1 MMLYVPIRPNLWRG
15 PRRSRSWAALLVA
28 GLILQA
34 CSLIP
39 QGESGKPAAETSS
52 SGTPGEELAPEPVD
66 VRAAQRGLLMLG
78 YYQAGID
85 GVIGPKTRDA
95 VRAFQKDTKRQIT
108 GDLSPELVRSIVESA
123 AGARERLSS
132 FLGAAQPVYEAG
144 DRFYYSDGSFESV
157 LSLDGGRV
165 LWESSDG
172 TRRTALWNFVLPPLS
187 WYSEHG
193 SGSTE
198 ADTSPD
204 VLWPLKPGTEVRFA
218 VSGTL
223 MESGP
228 NPEPVFDLW
237 YCRVHSLT
245 RTTVPAGTFDTVP
258 ITCTVFRQPNG
269 PKRTITWQYAPAVGH
284 YIKRIDTSGDG
295 KETPIELVGVELGG
309 RDWPAAVRTG
319 LDWAFQH
326 ALEEESSGKNV
337 QWESSALPGRI
348 EIEALGDVDF
358 GGNAACRRFAATRFD
373 AEGLKRVYPGIAC
386 RDADGVWAVPGDQD
400 RARAELP

>member
-1 MMLYVPIRPNLWRG
+1 
-15 PRRSRSWAALLVA
+15 
-28 GLILQA
+28 
-34 CSLIP
+34 
-39 QGESGKPAAETSS
+39 
-52 SGTPGEELAPEPVD
+52 
-66 VRAAQRGLLMLG
+66 
-78 YYQAGID
+78 
-85 GVIGPKTRDA
+85 
-95 VRAFQKDTKRQIT
+95 
-108 GDLSPELVRSIVESA
+108 
-123 AGARERLSS
+123 
-132 FLGAAQPVYEAG
+132 
-144 DRFYYSDGSFESV
+144 
-157 LSLDGGRV
+157 
-165 LWESSDG
+165 
-172 TRRTALWNFVLPPLS
+172 
-187 WYSEHG
+187 
-193 SGSTE
+193 
-198 ADTSPD
+198 
-204 VLWPLKPGTEVRFA
+204 
-218 VSGTL
+218 
-223 MESGP
+223 
-228 NPEPVFDLW
+228 
-237 YCRVHSLT
+237 
-245 RTTVPAGTFDTVP
+245 
-258 ITCTVFRQPNG
+258 VFRQPNG